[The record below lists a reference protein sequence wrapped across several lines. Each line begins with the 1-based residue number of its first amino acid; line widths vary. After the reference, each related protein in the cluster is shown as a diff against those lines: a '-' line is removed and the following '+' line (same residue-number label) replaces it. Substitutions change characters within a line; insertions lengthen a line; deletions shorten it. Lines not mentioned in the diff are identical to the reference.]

1 MYYFFFE
8 RRNQHSH
15 VMGSITPISFNTCQH
30 PPHWISDMTFKLL
43 DSPSTCRIKADA
55 KYAHMYMK
63 MYLFVFA
70 CICLVFVHICFVFV
84 SKKTEELLSRKR
96 CPRVVGGWC
105 CPKLV
110 LKWQIDAKTSASGRL
125 LWQFFRN
132 LKQKSDVGRKGPW
145 PFYRNLTIV
154 FFEGKK
160 SLLVNR
166 FLECGSVICNQ
177 FIMETV

>member
-30 PPHWISDMTFKLL
+30 PPHWISDMTCTLL

-84 SKKTEELLSRKR
+84 MHFDWWRRCSWASNPNVKRYWAKFLVFYWGKCLFHFSYRSISRYMVNHK
-96 CPRVVGGWC
+96 CWNVIWC
-105 CPKLV
+105 
-110 LKWQIDAKTSASGRL
+110 
-125 LWQFFRN
+125 
-132 LKQKSDVGRKGPW
+132 
-145 PFYRNLTIV
+145 
-154 FFEGKK
+154 
-160 SLLVNR
+160 
-166 FLECGSVICNQ
+166 
-177 FIMETV
+177 